1 MIKFWKLKRNKNT
14 AVILINDINIYT
26 GKVKSE
32 DINNFSRQI
41 ENNIIPENLFSIPF
55 SYIKRIENQENKN
68 KIAIY
73 YGGDSEE
80 ELIIDDKII
89 KAEIFDYLKNNL
101 SELNYSKVNPS
112 IFNYAKPQV
121 FAILFTLGLF
131 LWSLYYAIQIENG
144 VEYVLKGRA
153 GIGSIMYSIGLLG
166 IVKVCIIFS
175 ILIGISIYAFLKK
188 IKSKSQIEQL
198 IRL

>member
-32 DINNFSRQI
+32 EINNFSRQI
-41 ENNIIPENLFSIPF
+41 ENNIIPKNLFSIPF

-89 KAEIFDYLKNNL
+89 KAEIFDYLKNRL

-121 FAILFTLGLF
+121 FAFLFTFGLF

-144 VEYVLKGRA
+144 VDYVLKGRA